1 MNRVFKVV
9 FNRERGK
16 SMVVNEVTRSHQV
29 GKKAAITVAV
39 AGALMAGSAFAIEPV
54 NFNNPSEDFISDGGE
69 YLTANITAN
78 NITFKENKGKNGL
91 SLYENGTLTASQN
104 ITLNAGEGSN
114 GLILQPGSAQL
125 TTIKAGGDVTINAGG
140 WGIHVEKSGELNLD
154 AKKLIINAESGLTNN
169 GDQKLS
175 VTADSIDINATKGA
189 FAVSTLEGAT
199 TNLTAKD
206 TLSIRHIAE
215 KAGYVAK
222 DRVAVKTQGNLTLE
236 ANEIDIK
243 GSTAQEGVYHGVLA
257 SGEDGKLTLAGK
269 TINITAESE
278 HIAKA
283 VRAEKYGTI
292 SIGNKDTN
300 LVKIVAKGGSDA
312 SDITLGIQ
320 ARGVNP
326 PEKNKKT
333 SIEVNGNN
341 LIVESHAKGVGSAYA
356 VIAQGA
362 TDNKDH
368 AEDDF
373 ATININS
380 ANATFIATSETAGNS
395 SGLVAMSHG
404 KLNVN
409 GNVKVQAD
417 NAILARG
424 GSIININTS
433 NNKTVQL
440 DGDINFNYDEETSG
454 TKIDADVNLN
464 LTNADS
470 YLIGNII
477 RTVKDAPN
485 DKVYVHGMNLKL
497 ANGGAWTNTADS
509 FANKL
514 TLDGGIVNINLADKQ
529 AHKVYVNELA
539 GTHGTLNVEVNKTE
553 KDFVHGS
560 LVINPEYAR
569 DPKADAATLLAA
581 AAMPSLDVNLTG
593 ITADDITPEQFKKV
607 SQDIVVEESKGA
619 DGQEVTKPASKVQT
633 TTSVEEGDYNGE
645 MKIVS
650 KDGKPGEVIVAEASS
665 LMKDSLAL
673 ASAGTLSLNRI
684 LMNDVRKRLG
694 DIRVAGDMDGAWARY
709 DGGKLSGDDGLENKF
724 HTIQLG
730 YDMALSNGPR
740 VGMAASYTKG
750 DTEYKRGDADMN
762 AYSLAAYSVWMADNG
777 MFADVIAR
785 VAKAE
790 NDMKVDGS
798 RKGSLDSMA
807 YSVSGEF
814 GWRFDLTDM
823 VYVEPQ
829 VEATYTYIDS
839 DSMKLGSSRF
849 DFDNVDSLMGRAG
862 FAAGFK
868 CPADKGDV
876 YVRVS
881 AVHEFLGDAAITG
894 GNGKVFEVDGKDTW
908 VEYGI
913 GANFNV
919 NKNTYV
925 YADLERTSGATLD
938 EDWRANVGVRYNF

>member
-39 AGALMAGSAFAIEPV
+39 VGALMAGAVQAGNQTFDETIKGPHASITGTNIEV
-54 NFNNPSEDFISDGGE
+54 NSKDSNALNFTTKDSVIKVEAEQNISLD
-69 YLTANITAN
+69 A
-78 NITFKENKGKNGL
+78 KKNGIQL
-91 SLYENGTLTASQN
+91 QTESKDVSSVIAGGA
-104 ITLNAGEGSN
+104 LN
-114 GLILQPGSAQL
+114 
-125 TTIKAGGDVTINAGG
+125 IKAGGV
-140 WGIHVEKSGELNLD
+140 GIHNTVLGKAADGGSLQVK
-154 AKKLIINAESGLTNN
+154 AK
-169 GDQKLS
+169 
-175 VTADSIDINATKGA
+175 SIDIQASGGIFNSSANGKLDVTAEENLNVATNGRLGVSVGNATA
-189 FAVSTLEGAT
+189 SSTLIAKNIVINHNAT
-199 TNLTAKD
+199 TGAGKIGTFPGDDSRRIAVQSYGNLAMQ
-206 TLSIRHIAE
+206 A
-215 KAGYVAK
+215 
-222 DRVAVKTQGNLTLE
+222 DRIDVSASTQGQ
-236 ANEIDIK
+236 AM
-243 GSTAQEGVYHGVLA
+243 YGVL
-257 SGEDGKLTLAGK
+257 SWGKDGKTNMDAK
-269 TINITAESE
+269 TINIDVSSDKYAR
-278 HIAKA
+278 A
-283 VRAEKYGTI
+283 VRAE
-292 SIGNKDTN
+292 
-300 LVKIVAKGGSDA
+300 GGA
-312 SDITLGIQ
+312 QLTLGN
-320 ARGVNP
+320 AD
-326 PEKNKKT
+326 KN
-333 SIEVNGNN
+333 SIINV
-341 LIVESHAKGVGSAYA
+341 HAKGKDSSEQASIGLHVRNLKSNLTVNGSQLLVTSETATGSAYG

-362 TDNKDH
+362 ETDK
-368 AEDDF
+368 AESDF
-373 ATININS
+373 PVLNLNS
-380 ANATFIATSETAGNS
+380 KNTVITAKSGTAGGASGLLAMSNSKVNATGNLKIIA
-395 SGLVAMSHG
+395 
-404 KLNVN
+404 
-409 GNVKVQAD
+409 D
-417 NAILARG
+417 DAIVARG
-424 GSIININTS
+424 DSIININTTGK
-433 NNKTVQL
+433 NTVQL
-440 DGDINFNYDEETSG
+440 DGDINFNYDKETSG

-477 RTVKDAPN
+477 RTVKDAPS

-497 ANGGAWTNTADS
+497 ANGGTWTNTAES

-560 LVINPEYAR
+560 LVIDPEYAL
-569 DPKADAATLLAA
+569 DPKANVAALLAA

-593 ITADDITPEQFKKV
+593 ITADDITAEQFKEV
-607 SQDIVVEESKGA
+607 SKDIVLEATGEST
-619 DGQEVTKPASKVQT
+619 TKPTDKVET
-633 TTSVEEGDYNGE
+633 TTTVAEGDYNGA
-645 MKIVS
+645 MSVVS
-650 KDGKPGEVIVAEASS
+650 KNGKTENVVVAEASS

>member
-39 AGALMAGSAFAIEPV
+39 VGALMAGAVQAGNQTFDETIKGPHASITGTNIEV
-54 NFNNPSEDFISDGGE
+54 NSKDSNALNFTTKDSVIKVEAE
-69 YLTANITAN
+69 
-78 NITFKENKGKNGL
+78 
-91 SLYENGTLTASQN
+91 QN
-104 ITLNAGEGSN
+104 IS
-114 GLILQPGSAQL
+114 
-125 TTIKAGGDVTINAGG
+125 
-140 WGIHVEKSGELNLD
+140 LD
-154 AKKLIINAESGLTNN
+154 AKKNGIQLQTESKDVSSVIAGGDLNIKAGAVGIHSTVLDKNNVVPGAGFLVKANKIEINAGAGILNSANNQLDVEAANGIVINTNERLGISSGVGSVLALTSGSDIILDHKSGVGEKRIAVNAFGEVNLNAKGQIVIAATSTNAVDANTVAEKTVRGIYTENEKSKVVVDAKKIQISAITSNTYARAATAASGASVSIGSENTEDVVISVSGKGKKENN
-169 GDQKLS
+169 DVNIGLQSLGNNSNLTVTGKNLSIDVKDNGTGWAYGVISSSNNTDGISSNLNLHADNIVIKAATTTKGNSNGIVAFSEGKVNVTGNLS
-175 VTADSIDINATKGA
+175 VTADNVISARGS
-189 FAVSTLEGAT
+189 AV
-199 TNLTAKD
+199 
-206 TLSIRHIAE
+206 
-215 KAGYVAK
+215 
-222 DRVAVKTQGNLTLE
+222 
-236 ANEIDIK
+236 
-243 GSTAQEGVYHGVLA
+243 
-257 SGEDGKLTLAGK
+257 
-269 TINITAESE
+269 
-278 HIAKA
+278 
-283 VRAEKYGTI
+283 
-292 SIGNKDTN
+292 
-300 LVKIVAKGGSDA
+300 VKI
-312 SDITLGIQ
+312 
-320 ARGVNP
+320 N
-326 PEKNKKT
+326 EK
-333 SIEVNGNN
+333 
-341 LIVESHAKGVGSAYA
+341 
-356 VIAQGA
+356 
-362 TDNKDH
+362 KD
-368 AEDDF
+368 
-373 ATININS
+373 
-380 ANATFIATSETAGNS
+380 
-395 SGLVAMSHG
+395 
-404 KLNVN
+404 
-409 GNVKVQAD
+409 
-417 NAILARG
+417 
-424 GSIININTS
+424 
-433 NNKTVQL
+433 KTVQL
-440 DGDINFNYDEETSG
+440 NGDIDFTYDEETS
-454 TKIDADVNLN
+454 KSPIDANVNVNLS
-464 LTNADS
+464 NANS
-470 YLIGNII
+470 YLNGNII
-477 RTVKDAPN
+477 RTGNAPSGKDS
-485 DKVYVHGMNLKL
+485 VSGMTLGL
-497 ANGGAWTNTADS
+497 SNGGTWTNTAES

-560 LVINPEYAR
+560 LVIDPEYAR
-569 DPKADAATLLAA
+569 DRKADAAALLAA

-593 ITADDITPEQFKKV
+593 ITADDITAEQFKEV
-607 SQDIVVEESKGA
+607 SKDIVLEATGEST
-619 DGQEVTKPASKVQT
+619 TKPTDKVET
-633 TTSVEEGDYNGE
+633 TTTVAEGDYNGA
-645 MKIVS
+645 MSVVS
-650 KDGKPGEVIVAEASS
+650 KNGKTENVVVAEASS

>member
-1 MNRVFKVV
+1 MISAR
-9 FNRERGK
+9 
-16 SMVVNEVTRSHQV
+16 
-29 GKKAAITVAV
+29 
-39 AGALMAGSAFAIEPV
+39 GSAV
-54 NFNNPSEDFISDGGE
+54 
-69 YLTANITAN
+69 
-78 NITFKENKGKNGL
+78 
-91 SLYENGTLTASQN
+91 
-104 ITLNAGEGSN
+104 
-114 GLILQPGSAQL
+114 
-125 TTIKAGGDVTINAGG
+125 
-140 WGIHVEKSGELNLD
+140 
-154 AKKLIINAESGLTNN
+154 
-169 GDQKLS
+169 
-175 VTADSIDINATKGA
+175 
-189 FAVSTLEGAT
+189 
-199 TNLTAKD
+199 
-206 TLSIRHIAE
+206 
-215 KAGYVAK
+215 
-222 DRVAVKTQGNLTLE
+222 
-236 ANEIDIK
+236 
-243 GSTAQEGVYHGVLA
+243 
-257 SGEDGKLTLAGK
+257 
-269 TINITAESE
+269 
-278 HIAKA
+278 
-283 VRAEKYGTI
+283 
-292 SIGNKDTN
+292 
-300 LVKIVAKGGSDA
+300 VKI
-312 SDITLGIQ
+312 
-320 ARGVNP
+320 N
-326 PEKNKKT
+326 EK
-333 SIEVNGNN
+333 
-341 LIVESHAKGVGSAYA
+341 
-356 VIAQGA
+356 
-362 TDNKDH
+362 KD
-368 AEDDF
+368 
-373 ATININS
+373 
-380 ANATFIATSETAGNS
+380 
-395 SGLVAMSHG
+395 
-404 KLNVN
+404 
-409 GNVKVQAD
+409 
-417 NAILARG
+417 
-424 GSIININTS
+424 
-433 NNKTVQL
+433 KTVQL
-440 DGDINFNYDEETSG
+440 NGDIDFTYDEETS
-454 TKIDADVNLN
+454 KSPIDANVNVNLS
-464 LTNADS
+464 NANS
-470 YLIGNII
+470 YLNGNII
-477 RTVKDAPN
+477 RTGNAPSGKDS
-485 DKVYVHGMNLKL
+485 VSGMTLGL
-497 ANGGAWTNTADS
+497 SNGGTWTNTAES

-560 LVINPEYAR
+560 LVIDPEYAR
-569 DPKADAATLLAA
+569 DRKADAAALLAA

-593 ITADDITPEQFKKV
+593 ITADDITAEQFKEV
-607 SQDIVVEESKGA
+607 SKDIVLEATGEST
-619 DGQEVTKPASKVQT
+619 TKPTDKVET
-633 TTSVEEGDYNGE
+633 TTTVAEGDYNGA
-645 MKIVS
+645 MSVVS
-650 KDGKPGEVIVAEASS
+650 KNGKTENVIVAEASS

-919 NKNTYV
+919 NKNMYV

>member
-29 GKKAAITVAV
+29 GKKTAITVAV
-39 AGALMAGSAFAIEPV
+39 VGALMAGSAFAENLTSDDTV
-54 NFNNPSEDFISDGGE
+54 RNPLAPSYD
-69 YLTANITAN
+69 N
-78 NITFKENKGKNGL
+78 
-91 SLYENGTLTASQN
+91 
-104 ITLNAGEGSN
+104 
-114 GLILQPGSAQL
+114 
-125 TTIKAGGDVTINAGG
+125 VTINISTPKKNALEFVGNEARLQLSAEKDIKLTATSNGIQFQTASNSDNFVKAKGDLSIKAKGNGVKLTSAAVGG
-140 WGIHVEKSGELNLD
+140 PGGSLSISAKNITIEGGSAIQNSSSGVDQNKGVLNIVAQEQLNLS
-154 AKKLIINAESGLTNN
+154 AKGVFGVTTSHSNAETNLSG
-169 GDQKLS
+169 K
-175 VTADSIDINATKGA
+175 DINIILNSSDYHQTGVSLYGTNHNERIAVDTRKGGTIKLGDKNTQSVSIVA
-189 FAVSTLEGAT
+189 IDNHKETGTWAV
-199 TNLTAKD
+199 
-206 TLSIRHIAE
+206 
-215 KAGYVAK
+215 AGRNA
-222 DRVAVKTQGNLTLE
+222 
-236 ANEIDIK
+236 
-243 GSTAQEGVYHGVLA
+243 
-257 SGEDGKLTLAGK
+257 
-269 TINITAESE
+269 
-278 HIAKA
+278 
-283 VRAEKYGTI
+283 GTI
-292 SIGNKDTN
+292 SIQANQLQIEAINKAEGGKAFAIGAYDGAN
-300 LVKIVAKGGSDA
+300 IGIASEAGQIIGDIEVKKDLPDA
-312 SDITLGIQ
+312 SGSTSDQSSLINLGLKT
-320 ARGVNP
+320 
-326 PEKNKKT
+326 EK
-333 SIEVNGNN
+333 SHLQGNIFTDDASTMN
-341 LIVESHAKGVGSAYA
+341 LSL
-356 VIAQGA
+356 AQGA
-362 TDNKDH
+362 
-368 AEDDF
+368 
-373 ATININS
+373 
-380 ANATFIATSETAGNS
+380 
-395 SGLVAMSHG
+395 
-404 KLNVN
+404 
-409 GNVKVQAD
+409 
-417 NAILARG
+417 
-424 GSIININTS
+424 
-433 NNKTVQL
+433 
-440 DGDINFNYDEETSG
+440 
-454 TKIDADVNLN
+454 
-464 LTNADS
+464 
-470 YLIGNII
+470 
-477 RTVKDAPN
+477 
-485 DKVYVHGMNLKL
+485 
-497 ANGGAWTNTADS
+497 AWTNTKDS
-509 FANKL
+509 QVTELK
-514 TLDGGIVNINLADKQ
+514 LDGGIVNINLDDKKQ
-529 AHKVYVNELA
+529 AHEVSVDKLV
-539 GTHGTLNVEVNKTE
+539 GTQGTLNVEVNKT
-553 KDFVHGS
+553 KTDFEYS
-560 LVINPEYAR
+560 QLVLEAQS
-569 DPKADAATLLAA
+569 DAAPKT
-581 AAMPSLDVNLTG
+581 PTLDVNLKG
-593 ITADDITPEQFKKV
+593 ITSDNITPEQFKKV

-849 DFDNVDSLMGRAG
+849 EFDNVDSLMGRAG

-876 YVRVS
+876 YVRMS

>member
-16 SMVVNEVTRSHQV
+16 SMVVNELTRSHQV

-39 AGALMAGSAFAIEPV
+39 ASALFAGSALAQSTDKIFNDTQTGKSVLEASNIVVDTTKAQEDKNALNFTGDKDYFNWTSKNQIKITSSKNAIQIQTPLV
-54 NFNNPSEDFISDGGE
+54 NSMKATGDINIVAKNTGIMITNNEKPGNIGGGSLNLEAKNLSISGNSALLNSSTGTTKSKGEVNINVENKLSTVTDGRLAISVSGQN
-69 YLTANITAN
+69 AIN
-78 NITFKENKGKNGL
+78 NINAKIIDIAHDASNYKVGAAYTQTRAAVIASNNGL
-91 SLYENGTLTASQN
+91 MNL
-104 ITLNAGEGSN
+104 
-114 GLILQPGSAQL
+114 GSASTEAISISTKDSNAKATAYGVLADNGQL
-125 TTIKAGGDVTINAGG
+125 K
-140 WGIHVEKSGELNLD
+140 LQ
-154 AKKLIINAESGLTNN
+154 AKKLFIQSSNNSAEGTAFAIGAING
-169 GDQKLS
+169 GKI
-175 VTADSIDINATKGA
+175 SIDKTIADITGDIK
-189 FAVSTLEGAT
+189 LEGASSI
-199 TNLTAKD
+199 NLSMFSKNSH
-206 TLSIRHIAE
+206 L
-215 KAGYVAK
+215 K
-222 DRVAVKTQGNLTLE
+222 GNIFSAQDATMKLAL
-236 ANEIDIK
+236 
-243 GSTAQEGVYHGVLA
+243 AQEA
-257 SGEDGKLTLAGK
+257 
-269 TINITAESE
+269 
-278 HIAKA
+278 
-283 VRAEKYGTI
+283 
-292 SIGNKDTN
+292 
-300 LVKIVAKGGSDA
+300 
-312 SDITLGIQ
+312 
-320 ARGVNP
+320 
-326 PEKNKKT
+326 
-333 SIEVNGNN
+333 
-341 LIVESHAKGVGSAYA
+341 
-356 VIAQGA
+356 
-362 TDNKDH
+362 
-368 AEDDF
+368 
-373 ATININS
+373 
-380 ANATFIATSETAGNS
+380 
-395 SGLVAMSHG
+395 
-404 KLNVN
+404 
-409 GNVKVQAD
+409 
-417 NAILARG
+417 
-424 GSIININTS
+424 
-433 NNKTVQL
+433 
-440 DGDINFNYDEETSG
+440 
-454 TKIDADVNLN
+454 
-464 LTNADS
+464 
-470 YLIGNII
+470 
-477 RTVKDAPN
+477 
-485 DKVYVHGMNLKL
+485 
-497 ANGGAWTNTADS
+497 AWTNTEDS
-509 FANKL
+509 QVTELK
-514 TLDGGIVNINLADKQ
+514 LDGGIVNINLDDKKQ
-529 AHKVYVNELA
+529 AHEVTVDKLV
-539 GTHGTLNVEVNKTE
+539 GTQGTLNVEVNKT
-553 KDFVHGS
+553 KTDFEYGQ
-560 LVINPEYAR
+560 LVLNAPASA
-569 DPKADAATLLAA
+569 KALLAE
-581 AAMPSLDVNLTG
+581 PSVPTLDVNLKG
-593 ITADDITPEQFKKV
+593 ITSDNITPEQFKKV

>member
-39 AGALMAGSAFAIEPV
+39 VGALMAGSAFAG
-54 NFNNPSEDFISDGGE
+54 DFISNEGITGPRVPISADNVFITSPSNALSFTE
-69 YLTANITAN
+69 INAILQVSAKNNITLDAQSNGVQVQTGSDSNNFLKAQGDLVIKAKATGIHLTDYTGSEGSSLLINAN
-78 NITFKENKGKNGL
+78 NIAIDGSSGIQNSSTGKDGEGKGILSVEAKEKLTITGHSIYGVVTSNADSVTNLQGKNISINLDSSNYHRLTSSQWSDYTQRITVDSRRG
-91 SLYENGTLTASQN
+91 GT
-104 ITLNAGEGSN
+104 
-114 GLILQPGSAQL
+114 
-125 TTIKAGGDVTINAGG
+125 TTIGGKETETVTI
-140 WGIHVEKSGELNLD
+140 I
-154 AKKLIINAESGLTNN
+154 
-169 GDQKLS
+169 
-175 VTADSIDINATKGA
+175 
-189 FAVSTLEGAT
+189 
-199 TNLTAKD
+199 
-206 TLSIRHIAE
+206 
-215 KAGYVAK
+215 
-222 DRVAVKTQGNLTLE
+222 
-236 ANEIDIK
+236 
-243 GSTAQEGVYHGVLA
+243 
-257 SGEDGKLTLAGK
+257 
-269 TINITAESE
+269 
-278 HIAKA
+278 
-283 VRAEKYGTI
+283 
-292 SIGNKDTN
+292 
-300 LVKIVAKGGSDA
+300 
-312 SDITLGIQ
+312 
-320 ARGVNP
+320 
-326 PEKNKKT
+326 
-333 SIEVNGNN
+333 
-341 LIVESHAKGVGSAYA
+341 
-356 VIAQGA
+356 A
-362 TDNKDH
+362 TDNHKETSTWAISARNAGKVAVQAKQLHIEAINKAPEGKAFAIGAYDG
-368 AEDDF
+368 ANIDVASNN
-373 ATININS
+373 ATIIGDIEVKQALPKADPS
-380 ANATFIATSETAGNS
+380 V
-395 SGLVAMSHG
+395 SGVASTVTIG
-404 KLNVN
+404 L
-409 GNVKVQAD
+409 
-417 NAILARG
+417 
-424 GSIININTS
+424 
-433 NNKTVQL
+433 NNKSALV
-440 DGDINFNYDEETSG
+440 
-454 TKIDADVNLN
+454 
-464 LTNADS
+464 
-470 YLIGNII
+470 GNIF
-477 RTVKDAPN
+477 TDELST
-485 DKVYVHGMNLKL
+485 MKL
-497 ANGGAWTNTADS
+497 ALGQGAAWTNTKDS
-509 FANKL
+509 QVTELK
-514 TLDGGIVNINLADKQ
+514 LDGGIVNINLDDKKQ
-529 AHKVYVNELA
+529 AHEVSVDKLV
-539 GTHGTLNVEVNKTE
+539 GTQGTLNVEVNKT
-553 KDFVHGS
+553 KTDFEYS
-560 LVINPEYAR
+560 QLVLEAQS
-569 DPKADAATLLAA
+569 DAAPKT
-581 AAMPSLDVNLTG
+581 PTLDVNLKG
-593 ITADDITPEQFKKV
+593 ITSDNITPEQFKKV

-814 GWRFDLTDM
+814 GWRFDLTDI

>member
-1 MNRVFKVV
+1 MNQVFKVV

-39 AGALMAGSAFAIEPV
+39 AGALMASAVQAGNLTFDKTIQGPHALITGTNIEV
-54 NFNNPSEDFISDGGE
+54 NSKDSNALNFTTKDSVIKVEAEQNISLD
-69 YLTANITAN
+69 A
-78 NITFKENKGKNGL
+78 KKNGIQL
-91 SLYENGTLTASQN
+91 QTESKDVSSVIAGGA
-104 ITLNAGEGSN
+104 LN
-114 GLILQPGSAQL
+114 
-125 TTIKAGGDVTINAGG
+125 IKAGGV
-140 WGIHVEKSGELNLD
+140 GIHNTVLGKAADGGSLQVK
-154 AKKLIINAESGLTNN
+154 AK
-169 GDQKLS
+169 
-175 VTADSIDINATKGA
+175 SIDIQASGGIFNSSANGKLDVTA
-189 FAVSTLEGAT
+189 EENLNVT
-199 TNLTAKD
+199 TNGRLGVSVGNETASSTLTAKNIVINHNATTGD
-206 TLSIRHIAE
+206 GNSGTFPGKDSRRIAVQS
-215 KAGYVAK
+215 Y
-222 DRVAVKTQGNLTLE
+222 GNLTMQ
-236 ANEIDIK
+236 ADRIDVSA
-243 GSTAQEGVYHGVLA
+243 STEGQAMYGVL
-257 SGEDGKLTLAGK
+257 SWGKDGETNMDAKN
-269 TINITAESE
+269 INIDVSSDKYAR
-278 HIAKA
+278 A
-283 VRAEKYGTI
+283 VRAE
-292 SIGNKDTN
+292 
-300 LVKIVAKGGSDA
+300 GGA
-312 SDITLGIQ
+312 QLTLGN
-320 ARGVNP
+320 AD
-326 PEKNKKT
+326 KN
-333 SIEVNGNN
+333 SIIN
-341 LIVESHAKGVGSAYA
+341 IHAKGKDSSEQASIGLHVRNLKSNLTVNGSQLFVTSETATGSAYG

-362 TDNKDH
+362 ETDK
-368 AEDDF
+368 AESDF
-373 ATININS
+373 PVLNLNS
-380 ANATFIATSETAGNS
+380 KNTVITAKSGTAGGASGLLAMSNSKVNATGNLKIIA
-395 SGLVAMSHG
+395 
-404 KLNVN
+404 
-409 GNVKVQAD
+409 D
-417 NAILARG
+417 DAIVARG
-424 GSIININTS
+424 DSIININTS
-433 NNKTVQL
+433 GKNTVQL
-440 DGDINFNYDEETSG
+440 DGDINFNYDKETSG

-477 RTVKDAPN
+477 RTVKDATN

-539 GTHGTLNVEVNKTE
+539 GTNGTLNVEVNKTE

-560 LVINPEYAR
+560 LVIHPEYAR
-569 DPKADAATLLAA
+569 EPKAKAAALLAA
-581 AAMPSLDVNLTG
+581 TAMPSLDVNLTG
-593 ITADDITPEQFKKV
+593 ITADDITAEQFKEV
-607 SQDIVVEESKGA
+607 SKDIVLEATGEST
-619 DGQEVTKPASKVQT
+619 TKPTDKVET
-633 TTSVEEGDYNGE
+633 TTTVAEGDYNGA
-645 MKIVS
+645 MSVVS
-650 KDGKPGEVIVAEASS
+650 KNGKTENVVVAEASS
-665 LMKDSLAL
+665 LMQDSLAL

>member
-39 AGALMAGSAFAIEPV
+39 AGALMASAVQAADNLTFGETIQGPHALITGTNIEV
-54 NFNNPSEDFISDGGE
+54 NSKDSNALNFTTEDSVIKVEAEQNISLD
-69 YLTANITAN
+69 A
-78 NITFKENKGKNGL
+78 KKNGIQL
-91 SLYENGTLTASQN
+91 QTESKDVSSVIAGGA
-104 ITLNAGEGSN
+104 LN
-114 GLILQPGSAQL
+114 
-125 TTIKAGGDVTINAGG
+125 IKAGGV
-140 WGIHVEKSGELNLD
+140 GIHNTVLGKAADGGSLQVK
-154 AKKLIINAESGLTNN
+154 AK
-169 GDQKLS
+169 
-175 VTADSIDINATKGA
+175 SIDIQASGGIFNSSANGKLDVTAEENLNVATNGRLSVSVGNATA
-189 FAVSTLEGAT
+189 SSTLIAKNIVINHNAT
-199 TNLTAKD
+199 TGAGKIGTFPGDDSRRIAVQSYGNLAMQ
-206 TLSIRHIAE
+206 A
-215 KAGYVAK
+215 
-222 DRVAVKTQGNLTLE
+222 DRIDVSASTQGQ
-236 ANEIDIK
+236 AM
-243 GSTAQEGVYHGVLA
+243 YGVL
-257 SGEDGKLTLAGK
+257 SWGKDGKTNMDAK
-269 TINITAESE
+269 NINIDVSSDKYAR
-278 HIAKA
+278 A
-283 VRAEKYGTI
+283 VRAE
-292 SIGNKDTN
+292 
-300 LVKIVAKGGSDA
+300 GGA
-312 SDITLGIQ
+312 QLTLGN
-320 ARGVNP
+320 AD
-326 PEKNKKT
+326 KN
-333 SIEVNGNN
+333 SIINV
-341 LIVESHAKGVGSAYA
+341 HAKGKDSSEQASIGLHVRNLKSNLTVNGSQLFVTSETATGSAYG
-356 VIAQGA
+356 VIAQGVETNA
-362 TDNKDH
+362 
-368 AEDDF
+368 AEGDF
-373 ATININS
+373 SVLNLNS
-380 ANATFIATSETAGNS
+380 KNTVITAKSGTAGGA
-395 SGLVAMSHG
+395 SGLLAMSNS
-404 KLNVN
+404 KVEAT
-409 GNVKVQAD
+409 GNLKITAD
-417 NAILARG
+417 NAILTRG
-424 GSIININTS
+424 DSIININTS
-433 NNKTVQL
+433 GKNTVQL
-440 DGDINFNYDEETSG
+440 DGDINFNYDQETSG

-477 RTVKDAPN
+477 RTVKDAPD
-485 DKVYVHGMNLKL
+485 DKVYVHGMKLKL
-497 ANGGAWTNTADS
+497 ANGGTWTNTAES

-560 LVINPEYAR
+560 LVIDPEYAR
-569 DPKADAATLLAA
+569 DPKANAAALLAA

-593 ITADDITPEQFKKV
+593 ITADDITADQFKEV
-607 SQDIVVEESKGA
+607 SKDIVLEATGEGSNKPTDKVE
-619 DGQEVTKPASKVQT
+619 T
-633 TTSVEEGDYNGE
+633 TTTVAEGDYNGA
-645 MKIVS
+645 MSVVS
-650 KDGKPGEVIVAEASS
+650 KNGKTENVVVAEASS

-750 DTEYKRGDADMN
+750 DTEYKRGDANMN

>member
-39 AGALMAGSAFAIEPV
+39 VGALMGSNAFANDFVSDQTVSNSPIAALNV
-54 NFNNPSEDFISDGGE
+54 VVTSKDSNALNFTD
-69 YLTANITAN
+69 
-78 NITFKENKGKNGL
+78 KN
-91 SLYENGTLTASQN
+91 SVIDIKAEQN
-104 ITLNAGEGSN
+104 ITLDAKANGVQLQTESDKLSSLVAGGA
-114 GLILQPGSAQL
+114 LA
-125 TTIKAGGDVTINAGG
+125 IKAGGV
-140 WGIHVEKSGELNLD
+140 GIHNTVLGKAADGGSLQVK
-154 AKKLIINAESGLTNN
+154 AK
-169 GDQKLS
+169 
-175 VTADSIDINATKGA
+175 SIDIQASGGIFNSSANGKLDVTAEENLNVATNGRLGVSVGNATA
-189 FAVSTLEGAT
+189 SSTLIAKNIVINHNAT
-199 TNLTAKD
+199 TGVGKIGTFPGDDSRRIAVQSYGNLAMQADRIDVSASTQDQAMYGVLSWGKDGKTNMDAKD
-206 TLSIRHIAE
+206 
-215 KAGYVAK
+215 
-222 DRVAVKTQGNLTLE
+222 
-236 ANEIDIK
+236 
-243 GSTAQEGVYHGVLA
+243 
-257 SGEDGKLTLAGK
+257 
-269 TINITAESE
+269 INIDVSSDKYAR
-278 HIAKA
+278 A
-283 VRAEKYGTI
+283 VRAE
-292 SIGNKDTN
+292 
-300 LVKIVAKGGSDA
+300 GGA
-312 SDITLGIQ
+312 QLTLGN
-320 ARGVNP
+320 AD
-326 PEKNKKT
+326 KN
-333 SIEVNGNN
+333 SIINV
-341 LIVESHAKGVGSAYA
+341 HAKGKDSSEQASIGLHVRNLKSNLTVNGSQLFVTSETATGSAYG
-356 VIAQGA
+356 VIAQGVETNA
-362 TDNKDH
+362 
-368 AEDDF
+368 AEGDF
-373 ATININS
+373 PVLNLNS
-380 ANATFIATSETAGNS
+380 KNTVITAKSGTAGGASGLLAMSNSKVNATGNLKIIA
-395 SGLVAMSHG
+395 
-404 KLNVN
+404 
-409 GNVKVQAD
+409 D
-417 NAILARG
+417 DAIVARG
-424 GSIININTS
+424 DSIININTS
-433 NNKTVQL
+433 GKNAVQL
-440 DGDINFNYDEETSG
+440 DGDINFNYDKETSG

-477 RTVKDAPN
+477 RTVKDAPT

-514 TLDGGIVNINLADKQ
+514 TLDGGVVNINLADKQ

-560 LVINPEYAR
+560 LVIDPEYAR
-569 DPKADAATLLAA
+569 DPEADAATLLAA

-593 ITADDITPEQFKKV
+593 ITADDITAEQFKEV
-607 SQDIVVEESKGA
+607 SKDIVLEATGEST
-619 DGQEVTKPASKVQT
+619 TKPTDKVET
-633 TTSVEEGDYNGE
+633 TTTVAEGDYNGA
-645 MKIVS
+645 MSVVS
-650 KDGKPGEVIVAEASS
+650 KNGKTENVVVAEASS